1 MTNSKLLELVAKA
14 NRLVTDLNGLTEL
27 QRFAGRVAR
36 DPDDLDGGSYVF
48 HARSESFLA
57 EGLKT
62 GTGLLLLH
70 CEMVELS
77 YLKWERLWNKTHPD
91 RFGQG
96 SDGEDFEL
104 MSVWRQEVRT
114 LIEEC
119 GQGWMLEVAGAEQ
132 YIETLQEAGATIE
145 LADELAETLVDWLG
159 EVRCV

>member
-1 MTNSKLLELVAKA
+1 M
-14 NRLVTDLNGLTEL
+14 
-27 QRFAGRVAR
+27 
-36 DPDDLDGGSYVF
+36 YVF
-48 HARSESFLA
+48 HARSEGFLA

-91 RFGQG
+91 RLGQG
-96 SDGEDFEL
+96 LDGEDFEL

-114 LIEEC
+114 LIEEWWP
-119 GQGWMLEVAGAEQ
+119 GMDVDVAGAKQ
-132 YIETLQEAGATIE
+132 YIETLQMVWLPPSSWPTSW
-145 LADELAETLVDWLG
+145 LETLVDWLG